1 MIDRSFFLALMA
13 FALLLSYFALV
24 YVILA
29 PFFPVLI
36 WAAVLGIATFP
47 LYRRLR
53 SRLKNRHTLAAAVM
67 TPAVLLLLAV
77 PVVAVLLFV
86 AVELDSLYESI
97 QVKML
102 EGNFPTLE
110 RLREWP
116 VLAPVIEYLRP
127 LTGDSRIDL
136 RETVTPALQNLVA
149 AVVQQS
155 QKIAKSLLSLA
166 LGSIVMVFSLF
177 FLYRDGERLLPAFS
191 ALIPLPDDRK
201 VLLAETI
208 RNILY
213 AILYGVFL
221 TAVVQGNLAL
231 VGYWIVGL
239 PSPFLLGLITALAAL
254 VPVAGTALVWGPA
267 SAYLLFSGEP
277 VKGAILLAW
286 GALVVATADNFIR
299 PYLICGKGQIHFL
312 TVLLGILGGLAAFGL
327 SGIVAGP
334 IILAL
339 FLAVADIYRPLLPP
353 APDNTIIPPGSGE

>member
-1 MIDRSFFLALMA
+1 MVERPFFLALMA
-13 FALLLSYFALV
+13 FAFLLSYFALV
-24 YVILA
+24 YFILA
-29 PFFPVLI
+29 PFLPVLI
-36 WAAVLGIATFP
+36 WTAVLGIATFP

-53 SRLKNRHTLAAAVM
+53 KSLKNRHTLAAALM

-77 PVVAVLLFV
+77 PFAAVLLFV

-97 QVKML
+97 QIRML

-110 RLREWP
+110 RLQELP
-116 VLAPVIEYLRP
+116 ALAPVMEYLKP
-127 LTGDSRIDL
+127 VMEDFRIDL
-136 RETVTPALQNLVA
+136 AQTVTPALQNLVSA
-149 AVVQQS
+149 AVQQS
-155 QKIAKSLLSLA
+155 QKLAKTLFSLA
-166 LGSIVMVFSLF
+166 LGSIVFFFSLF

-191 ALIPLPDDRK
+191 ALIPLPEERK
-201 VLLAETI
+201 DLLAETT

-254 VPVAGTALVWGPA
+254 VPLVGTALVWVPA
-267 SAYLLFSGEP
+267 AIYLLLSGEP
-277 VKGAILLAW
+277 LKGVILLAW

-299 PYLICGKGQIHFL
+299 PYFICGRGRIHFL
-312 TVLLGILGGLAAFGL
+312 TVLLGILGGLAAFGVT
-327 SGIVAGP
+327 GIVAGP

-353 APDNTIIPPGSGE
+353 SPESSIVSPNREE